1 MCACNLGQTLHD
13 VGQCLRLFPGST
25 SCRYVR
31 LCSSSTTPTNHLHV
45 TRCAAMCPSPTPPQ
59 HVTHPFSHRTKVAN
73 SNNDSFGIHSVKVLV
88 QVHYFVF
95 SIKKLFPF
103 LKVGAHRVPTSPKG
117 IRGPEGARIK
127 ENSRSGTERICVH
140 LHAHAC
146 PEGAIIS
153 RSGTERNKWNR
164 AKYV

>member
-1 MCACNLGQTLHD
+1 MSAAKSWCHLQICAVN
-13 VGQCLRLFPGST
+13 VG
-25 SCRYVR
+25 
-31 LCSSSTTPTNHLHV
+31 SSTTTNHLHV

-59 HVTHPFSHRTKVAN
+59 NREISHVTHPFSHRTKVAN

-88 QVHYFVF
+88 QVHYLGALDEEII
-95 SIKKLFPF
+95 SF

-140 LHAHAC
+140 LHAYMPA
-146 PEGAIIS
+146 PKGQ
-153 RSGTERNKWNR
+153 
-164 AKYV
+164 